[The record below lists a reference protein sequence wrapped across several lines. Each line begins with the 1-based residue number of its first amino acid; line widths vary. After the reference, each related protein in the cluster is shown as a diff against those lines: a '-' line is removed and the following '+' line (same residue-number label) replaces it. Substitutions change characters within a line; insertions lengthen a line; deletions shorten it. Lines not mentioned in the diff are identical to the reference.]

1 MVRLDNV
8 TVSYRQHPAL
18 HHVSGHIATG
28 SLTAVVG
35 PNGSGKSTLL
45 KSMLGLVPLAGG
57 QLRVDLPRQRIAY
70 LPQQSDIDRSF
81 PMSVQDCVL
90 LGCWPASGAWGRVDQ
105 AQRASVA
112 QALGR
117 VQLQGFEQR
126 PLGALSAGQLQR
138 VLLARLLVQEGELI
152 LLDEPFNA
160 VDARTTEAL
169 LTLLAQWRQQQR
181 TVVAVV
187 HDNALVRAHF
197 PNTLLLAR
205 RVVAWGD
212 TALALTPT
220 NLLRAGAMAE
230 AWDEDADLCHADAD
244 AALSETRR

>member
-1 MVRLDNV
+1 MP
-8 TVSYRQHPAL
+8 QE
-18 HHVSGHIATG
+18 
-28 SLTAVVG
+28 
-35 PNGSGKSTLL
+35 
-45 KSMLGLVPLAGG
+45 
-57 QLRVDLPRQRIAY
+57 RIAY

-81 PMSVQDCVL
+81 PMSVHDCVL
-90 LGCWPASGAWGRVDQ
+90 LGCWPASGAWGRVDL

-138 VLLARLLVQEGELI
+138 VLLARLLVQEGDLI

-169 LTLLAQWRQQQR
+169 LTLLAQWQQQKR

-205 RVVAWGD
+205 QVVAWGD

-220 NLLRAGAMAE
+220 NLQRAGAMAE
-230 AWDEDADLCHADAD
+230 AWDEDADLCHADA
-244 AALSETRR
+244 ALSEARR